1 MAFDPK
7 PTTFFAGWS
16 EDGTNV
22 TLPLAAVPEL
32 TAAEADATGGDIR
45 KVLYA
50 ILEQAALAYAALAT
64 DARPA
69 KMVITRGTNLL
80 TSGNL
85 ARSYTFAFELAPASV
100 DVADE
105 A

>member
-16 EDGTNV
+16 EDATNV

-32 TAAEADATGGDIR
+32 TAAEADATDGDIR
-45 KVLYA
+45 KVLFA
-50 ILEQAALAYAALAT
+50 LLEQAALAYAALPSANK
-64 DARPA
+64 PA
-69 KMVITRGTNLL
+69 KMVVSRSTNLR
-80 TSGNL
+80 SDGNL
-85 ARSYTFAFELAPASV
+85 DRTYTFAFELAPASV